1 MIEIVTATRM
11 GEQEFRERSAL
22 GLSLRRMA
30 FDKRIVTHVSFANR
44 LGLPEVYNRRIDAPD
59 STDVLVFM
67 HDDVWLD
74 DYFFVDRVLDGLRQF
89 DVIGVAG
96 NRRRSPRQPAWPFA
110 DERFTWDDR
119 SNLSGAVGHG
129 QDPFGAVSFF
139 GPVPAECE
147 LVDGLFIAARKEALR
162 ARQVRFDPQF
172 DFHFYDLDFC
182 RTVRAQ
188 GLRLGTWPIA
198 LTHQSTG
205 ALGSEPWRA
214 KYEEYLEKWGS

>member
-11 GEQEFRERSAL
+11 GEQEFRDHSAL

-30 FDKRIVTHVSFANR
+30 FDQRIVTHVSFANR
-44 LGLPEVYNRRIDAPD
+44 RGLPEIYNQRIDAAD
-59 STDVLVFM
+59 GADVLVFL

-74 DYFFVDRVLDGLRQF
+74 DYFFADRVLDGLRQF

-110 DERFTWDDR
+110 DERFTWDER

-129 QDPFGAVSFF
+129 QEPFGAVSFF

-162 ARQVRFDPQF
+162 AKQVRFDPRF

-214 KYEEYLEKWGS
+214 KYEEYLDKWGS